1 MPLYGHELTDDITPL
16 EAGLDFFVKL
26 GKDRFIGMDAIL
38 AKGEPKVIR
47 VGLKITGRG
56 IAREHCDVY
65 SGEEKIGVVTSGT
78 HCPYLNAPVAMA
90 MVPASYAEPG
100 TKVQVDVR
108 GRRIDAEVVP
118 LPFYKR
124 A

>member
-26 GKDRFIGMDAIL
+26 GKDCFIGMDAIL
-38 AKGEPKVIR
+38 AKGDPKVIR

-78 HCPYLNAPVAMA
+78 HCPYLNALLPWQWCPLLMPN
-90 MVPASYAEPG
+90 PAPKCRWMCA
-100 TKVQVDVR
+100 
-108 GRRIDAEVVP
+108 DAELTP
-118 LPFYKR
+118 K
-124 A
+124 